1 MVGFAQPV
9 LVEQDRII
17 TGAQR
22 TADYFPLLAGKSVGV
37 TCNHTSLIGSTHLI
51 DTLIASGINVV
62 RIFSPEHGFRGEAG
76 AGVEVQSGTDGK
88 TGTPVIS
95 LYGSKKKPSAKDLNG
110 IDIMVFD
117 IQDVGVRFYTYTST
131 LALVMEAC
139 AEQGI
144 PVVILDRPNPNA
156 FYIDGPVLDT
166 NFKSFVG
173 MFPVPIVY
181 GMTIGEF
188 GNMVNDEGWLKDS
201 IHCNLFIIALQN
213 WDRNMIVKLPVR
225 PSPNL
230 PNWQSVYLYP
240 FLCLFEGT
248 VVSVGRGTDYPFQVI
263 GHPKNMTG
271 SFAFV
276 PRKIP
281 GVAEDPPYLGRE
293 CYGQSLSGYAENY
306 TKNTDPFELF
316 YILSYYK
323 ILHAIDPGEPFF
335 NSYFDKLAGNN
346 ILRKQVESGLPE
358 DEIRNSWR
366 DDISAFMKIRE
377 KYLLYPDNRKL

>member
-1 MVGFAQPV
+1 M
-9 LVEQDRII
+9 
-17 TGAQR
+17 
-22 TADYFPLLAGKSVGV
+22 
-37 TCNHTSLIGSTHLI
+37 
-51 DTLIASGINVV
+51 
-62 RIFSPEHGFRGEAG
+62 
-76 AGVEVQSGTDGK
+76 QSGTDPK
-88 TGTPVIS
+88 TGLPIVS
-95 LYGSKKKPSAKDLNG
+95 LYGTKKKPAPADLAG

-117 IQDVGVRFYTYTST
+117 IQDVGARFYTYTST

-201 IHCNLFIIALQN
+201 IHCNLIIIAMQN

-271 SFAFV
+271 SYDF
-276 PRKIP
+276 IP
-281 GVAEDPPYLGRE
+281 G
-293 CYGQSLSGYAENY
+293 
-306 TKNTDPFELF
+306 TF
-316 YILSYYK
+316 
-323 ILHAIDPGEPFF
+323 PGW
-335 NSYFDKLAGNN
+335 
-346 ILRKQVESGLPE
+346 Q
-358 DEIRNSWR
+358 
-366 DDISAFMKIRE
+366 KIRLTWDRSAMG
-377 KYLLYPDNRKL
+377 KP